1 MDLYSVKAIL
11 VLDND
16 GERLCGNY
24 YDKDS
29 FPTVEY
35 QTKFEERLFDKT
47 TNNDSEIILFDG
59 FTIVYRSNVDLMFF
73 VVGSCDEN
81 ELILNQV
88 LECFYECTTDILRKN
103 VEKSEFMA
111 EYSQVLMVIDNMVDN
126 GIIMEIDP
134 DEVLDCLPGRGGGNS
149 DLMKSF
155 NKSTGGIKVGEMTA
169 GQLLNSAKNMLK
181 QGATK
186 F

>member
-1 MDLYSVKAIL
+1 MDLYSVKAII

-16 GERLCGNY
+16 GERLCAKYFDNET
-24 YDKDS
+24 
-29 FPTVEY
+29 FPNTDQ

-47 TNNDSEIILFDG
+47 TNNDSEIILFEQL
-59 FTIVYRSNVDLMFF
+59 TIVYRSNVDLMFF

-81 ELILNQV
+81 ELILSQV
-88 LECFYECTTDILRKN
+88 LDCLYECTTDVLRKN

-111 EYSQVLMVIDNMVDN
+111 EYNQILMIIDNMVDQ
-126 GIIMEIDP
+126 GVIMEVDP
-134 DEVLDCLPGRGGGNS
+134 DEVLDQIPGRSGSNAAMIQSLSKSAGG
-149 DLMKSF
+149 M
-155 NKSTGGIKVGEMTA
+155 KVGDMTA

-181 QGATK
+181 QGAGK